1 MFVRIVGLLLLLSV
15 FEARHLVI
23 RRGSNAYG
31 DEMVVPSGGVGTGAI
46 QAPAPEQ
53 PAAVV
58 VQPPPSVEAK
68 VVESGYL
75 AAYTVVTAFDLK
87 HSSPKAVGPCILNR
101 CPRGFLCSDAEC
113 VPNESERISVTEKK
127 KDLRLLESA
136 RINPKH
142 QVETLGPCVNSLC
155 PKTYQCNDNTCIR
168 PKPKVRA
175 DADPIG
181 PCVNDQC
188 PDYHVCVVGEYKC
201 YPME

>member
-1 MFVRIVGLLLLLSV
+1 MRSISITLF
-15 FEARHLVI
+15 
-23 RRGSNAYG
+23 
-31 DEMVVPSGGVGTGAI
+31 
-46 QAPAPEQ
+46 
-53 PAAVV
+53 AV
-58 VQPPPSVEAK
+58 
-68 VVESGYL
+68 

-113 VPNESERISVTEKK
+113 VPNESEI
-127 KDLRLLESA
+127 
-136 RINPKH
+136 
-142 QVETLGPCVNSLC
+142 ETLGPCVNSLC